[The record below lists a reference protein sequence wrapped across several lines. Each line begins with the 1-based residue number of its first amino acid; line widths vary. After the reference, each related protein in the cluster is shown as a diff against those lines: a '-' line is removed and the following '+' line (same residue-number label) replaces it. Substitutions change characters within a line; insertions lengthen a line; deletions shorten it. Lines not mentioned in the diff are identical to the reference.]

1 MQEKEGERALGVSEV
16 TPLTVMWD
24 VRGHR
29 GILKSWFHNKWWFC
43 FFRAKCGLPH
53 YSLKTVGWCQTTDGL
68 LDPKSQAGFHKLLP
82 SKCKHM
88 VAVLA
93 VKCFKM
99 AKVVSITRT
108 KEARESRND
117 WTIYKQVGA
126 SVGVFLVE
134 NLCLWM
140 SPVTHGFMQK
150 DQFWET
156 TDSATKR
163 HVHSVW
169 WQRMGHHHKDELTQK
184 KRFQQQKPFRN
195 NNIWHTNAKEV
206 FL

>member
-16 TPLTVMWD
+16 TSLTVMRD
-24 VRGHR
+24 ARGHR

-53 YSLKTVGWCQTTDGL
+53 YSLKTVGWCRTTDGL

-82 SKCKHM
+82 SKYKHM

-99 AKVVSITRT
+99 ANVVSITRT

-117 WTIYKQVGA
+117 WTIYKQDGA
-126 SVGVFLVE
+126 SVVRFLWKPLFVNE
-134 NLCLWM
+134 SSDPQVHAKRPVLRNDWFNHEASRPQCLM
-140 SPVTHGFMQK
+140 TQDGSSPHRRAHRKISSGKAVQK
-150 DQFWET
+150 
-156 TDSATKR
+156 
-163 HVHSVW
+163 
-169 WQRMGHHHKDELTQK
+169 
-184 KRFQQQKPFRN
+184 
-195 NNIWHTNAKEV
+195 
-206 FL
+206 

>member
-16 TPLTVMWD
+16 TSLTVMRD
-24 VRGHR
+24 ARGHR

-53 YSLKTVGWCQTTDGL
+53 YSLKTVGWCRTTDGL

-82 SKCKHM
+82 SKYKHM

-99 AKVVSITRT
+99 ANVVSITRT

-117 WTIYKQVGA
+117 WTIYKQDGA
-126 SVGVFLVE
+126 SVGAFLVKTFVCE
-134 NLCLWM
+134 WVQWPTGSCKKTSSAKRLIQPR
-140 SPVTHGFMQK
+140 SVTSTVFDDTGWVVTTQTSSQK
-150 DQFWET
+150 DFISKSRSEIT
-156 TDSATKR
+156 TSGIQM
-163 HVHSVW
+163 
-169 WQRMGHHHKDELTQK
+169 QRTGG
-184 KRFQQQKPFRN
+184 
-195 NNIWHTNAKEV
+195 V
-206 FL
+206 

>member
-1 MQEKEGERALGVSEV
+1 MDARKGRRTALGVSEV
-16 TPLTVMWD
+16 TSLTVMRD
-24 VRGHR
+24 ARGHR

-53 YSLKTVGWCQTTDGL
+53 YSLKTVGWCRTTDGL

-82 SKCKHM
+82 SKYKHM

-99 AKVVSITRT
+99 ANVVSITRT

-117 WTIYKQVGA
+117 WTIYKQDGA
-126 SVGVFLVE
+126 SVGAFLVKTFVCE
-134 NLCLWM
+134 WVQWPTGSCKK
-140 SPVTHGFMQK
+140 S
-150 DQFWET
+150 QFCET
-156 TDSATKR
+156 TDSTTKR

-169 WQRMGHHHKDELTQK
+169 WHRMVHHHTDELTE
-184 KRFQQQKPFRN
+184 RFHQQKPFRN
-195 NNIWHTNAKEV
+195 NNIWHTNVKEV